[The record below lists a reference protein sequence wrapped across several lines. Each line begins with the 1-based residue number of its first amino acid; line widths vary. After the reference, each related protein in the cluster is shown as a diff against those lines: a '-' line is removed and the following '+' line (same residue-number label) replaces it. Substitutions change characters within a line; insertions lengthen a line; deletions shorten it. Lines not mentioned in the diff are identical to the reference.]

1 MIDAFFLV
9 GRVVALGALLSS
21 ACGRDPVR
29 PGEAH
34 VRERWFVDQS
44 KGFPHPR
51 PIVSGATAFFAAG
64 AGFVVAHDIATGDL
78 KWSTQIG
85 ASKYSVSPE
94 IGGENF
100 ILRGGILITA
110 VQFHTSALDATTG
123 RELWRYEAP
132 LDTVGEPKPRPG
144 YVDHARV
151 DADDQT
157 VFIPAWGASVSAV
170 DLQTGQARWIW
181 QVEPTLSHRSGA
193 MAVRLSG
200 DTVFATVWHF
210 LNQNGTQSEAWLV
223 ALDRLSGK
231 EFWRAVLPKLSSG
244 TTANSAP
251 AVWHSLVYLTM
262 SSGDLFAVDRA
273 TQQVAWHIPTQIPES
288 NPAAAL
294 ITGPEVYGDFVY
306 ANGSDMKLHAYR
318 AEDGVEVW
326 SSAGSQFVNDLLV
339 TSKFVYAS
347 DGATLYMFDRAS
359 GKRYAALGHPRKSYD
374 YIFSSAAAAE
384 GAEIFVTLSDGA
396 WSFFEP

>member
-1 MIDAFFLV
+1 MFAGPFLV
-9 GRVVALGALLSS
+9 GRVVTLGALLGA
-21 ACGRDPVR
+21 ACGKDPVR

-34 VRERWFVDQS
+34 VRERWFVAQS

-51 PIVSGATAFFAAG
+51 PVVSGATAFFGAG
-64 AGFVVAHDIATGDL
+64 AGFVVAHDVATGDL

-85 ASKYSVSPE
+85 ASKYSVSTE

-100 ILRGGILITA
+100 ILRGGILITP

-132 LDTVGEPKPRPG
+132 LDTVDDPKPRPG
-144 YVDHARV
+144 YVDHARI

-181 QVEPTLSHRSGA
+181 QVEPTLGHRSGS

-210 LNQNGTQSEAWLV
+210 LNQTGTQSEAWIV

-231 EFWRAVLPKLSSG
+231 EFWRVVLPKPSSG
-244 TTANSAP
+244 ATTNPP
-251 AVWHSLVYLTM
+251 AVWHNLVYTTM
-262 SSGDLFAVDRA
+262 TSGDLFAVDRT
-273 TQQVAWHIPTQIPES
+273 TQQVAWHIPTQIPQS
-288 NPAAAL
+288 TVAAAL
-294 ITGPEVYGDFVY
+294 ITSPEVYEDFVY

-318 AEDGVEVW
+318 ASDGVEVW

-359 GKRYAALGHPRKSYD
+359 GKRYAALGHPRRSYD
-374 YIFSSAAAAE
+374 YTFTSAPATDAGAIF
-384 GAEIFVTLSDGA
+384 ITLNDGA